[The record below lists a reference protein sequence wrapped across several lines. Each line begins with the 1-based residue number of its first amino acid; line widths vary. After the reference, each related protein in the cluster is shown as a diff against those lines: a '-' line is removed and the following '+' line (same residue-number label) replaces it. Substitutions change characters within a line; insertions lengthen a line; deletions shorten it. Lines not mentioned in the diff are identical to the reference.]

1 MNVMKK
7 SLALLLVFVLALSCL
22 PLGAVTAFAAEN
34 EETQPPTEVPDT
46 IPTEATETQPNET
59 EEAPTEAATPEAEP
73 VEETTPAEEEP
84 SRGPMMFAAS
94 PASDDSGS
102 SGSEVGD
109 GGDGSGNTAGDGSSK
124 VVILLMLMV
133 FISGLCFLLYPYLQG
148 AIADY
153 RITQEAHEFLEKV
166 DNWPTKPEETIPIVT
181 EPPVT
186 EPEETE
192 PVLYPELLAAMESYN
207 QQIWE
212 EKQAGLCDP
221 WAYEQPSFKLGDYGL
236 EDEVFGVI
244 SIPRLQLEMPI
255 YLGATYKHMADGAA
269 HLSQTSLPIGGEN
282 TNCVIAGHRGWGGA
296 SYFRYITELE
306 AGDEVIITNLWGELR
321 YTVVET
327 KIIDPNDVKE
337 ILIQQDRELLTLL
350 TCHPYASGGKYR
362 YVVYCERDYE
372 MEVK

>member
-1 MNVMKK
+1 MKLWRK
-7 SLALLLVFVLALSCL
+7 IVILIMLLVFAAG
-22 PLGAVTAFAAEN
+22 LG
-34 EETQPPTEVPDT
+34 
-46 IPTEATETQPNET
+46 I
-59 EEAPTEAATPEAEP
+59 
-73 VEETTPAEEEP
+73 
-84 SRGPMMFAAS
+84 M
-94 PASDDSGS
+94 
-102 SGSEVGD
+102 
-109 GGDGSGNTAGDGSSK
+109 
-124 VVILLMLMV
+124 
-133 FISGLCFLLYPYLQG
+133 LYPSLQG
-148 AIADY
+148 AITDH
-153 RITQEAHEFLEKV
+153 RIIQEAHEFLEMLETI
-166 DNWPTKPEETIPIVT
+166 PTKPEAEAT
-181 EPPVT
+181 EPT
-186 EPEETE
+186 EPTDPIETE
-192 PVLYPELLAAMESYN
+192 PVLYPKLLNAMQSYN

-221 WAYEQPSFKLGDYGL
+221 WSYEQPSFTLGDYGL

-244 SIPRLQLEMPI
+244 TIPRLQLEMPI

-327 KIIDPNDVKE
+327 KIIDPNDVEE

-362 YVVYCERDYE
+362 YVVYCERNQE
-372 MEVK
+372 MEVS

>member
-1 MNVMKK
+1 MKLWRK
-7 SLALLLVFVLALSCL
+7 IVILIMLLI
-22 PLGAVTAFAAEN
+22 FAA
-34 EETQPPTEVPDT
+34 
-46 IPTEATETQPNET
+46 
-59 EEAPTEAATPEAEP
+59 
-73 VEETTPAEEEP
+73 
-84 SRGPMMFAAS
+84 
-94 PASDDSGS
+94 
-102 SGSEVGD
+102 
-109 GGDGSGNTAGDGSSK
+109 
-124 VVILLMLMV
+124 
-133 FISGLCFLLYPYLQG
+133 GLGIMLYPSLQG
-148 AIADY
+148 AITDH
-153 RITQEAHEFLEKV
+153 RIIQEAHEFLEKL
-166 DNWPTKPEETIPIVT
+166 ETIPTKLEAEAT
-181 EPPVT
+181 EPT
-186 EPEETE
+186 EPTEPTETE
-192 PVLYPELLAAMESYN
+192 PVLYPELLNAMQSYN

-221 WAYEQPSFKLGDYGL
+221 WSYEQPSFTLGDYGL

-244 SIPRLQLEMPI
+244 TIPRLQLEMPI

-327 KIIDPNDVKE
+327 KIIDPNDVEE

-362 YVVYCERDYE
+362 YVVYCERNQE
-372 MEVK
+372 MEVS

>member
-1 MNVMKK
+1 MKLWRK
-7 SLALLLVFVLALSCL
+7 IVILFMLLI
-22 PLGAVTAFAAEN
+22 FAA
-34 EETQPPTEVPDT
+34 
-46 IPTEATETQPNET
+46 
-59 EEAPTEAATPEAEP
+59 
-73 VEETTPAEEEP
+73 
-84 SRGPMMFAAS
+84 
-94 PASDDSGS
+94 
-102 SGSEVGD
+102 
-109 GGDGSGNTAGDGSSK
+109 
-124 VVILLMLMV
+124 
-133 FISGLCFLLYPYLQG
+133 GLGIMLYPSLQG
-148 AIADY
+148 AITDQ
-153 RITQEAHEFLEKV
+153 RIIQEAHEFLEKL
-166 DNWPTKPEETIPIVT
+166 ETIPTKLEAEAT
-181 EPPVT
+181 EPT
-186 EPEETE
+186 EPTEPIATE
-192 PVLYPELLAAMESYN
+192 PVLYPELLNAMQSYN

-221 WAYEQPSFKLGDYGL
+221 WSYEQPSFTLGDYGL

-244 SIPRLQLEMPI
+244 TIPRLQLEMPI

-327 KIIDPNDVKE
+327 KIIDPNDVEE

-362 YVVYCERDYE
+362 YVVYCERNQE
-372 MEVK
+372 MEVS

>member
-1 MNVMKK
+1 MKLWRK
-7 SLALLLVFVLALSCL
+7 IVILIMLLI
-22 PLGAVTAFAAEN
+22 FAA
-34 EETQPPTEVPDT
+34 
-46 IPTEATETQPNET
+46 
-59 EEAPTEAATPEAEP
+59 
-73 VEETTPAEEEP
+73 
-84 SRGPMMFAAS
+84 
-94 PASDDSGS
+94 
-102 SGSEVGD
+102 
-109 GGDGSGNTAGDGSSK
+109 
-124 VVILLMLMV
+124 
-133 FISGLCFLLYPYLQG
+133 GLGIMLYPSLQG
-148 AIADY
+148 AITDH
-153 RITQEAHEFLEKV
+153 RIIQEAHEFLEMLETI
-166 DNWPTKPEETIPIVT
+166 PTKPEAETT
-181 EPPVT
+181 EPT
-186 EPEETE
+186 EPTEPTETE
-192 PVLYPELLAAMESYN
+192 PVLYPELLNAMQSYN

-221 WAYEQPSFKLGDYGL
+221 WSYEQPSFTLGDYGL

-244 SIPRLQLEMPI
+244 TIPRLQLEMPI

-327 KIIDPNDVKE
+327 KIIDPNDVEE

-362 YVVYCERDYE
+362 YVVYCERNQE
-372 MEVK
+372 MEVS

>member
-1 MNVMKK
+1 MKLWRK
-7 SLALLLVFVLALSCL
+7 IVILIMLLVFAAG
-22 PLGAVTAFAAEN
+22 LGV
-34 EETQPPTEVPDT
+34 
-46 IPTEATETQPNET
+46 
-59 EEAPTEAATPEAEP
+59 
-73 VEETTPAEEEP
+73 
-84 SRGPMMFAAS
+84 
-94 PASDDSGS
+94 
-102 SGSEVGD
+102 
-109 GGDGSGNTAGDGSSK
+109 
-124 VVILLMLMV
+124 
-133 FISGLCFLLYPYLQG
+133 LLYPSLQG
-148 AIADY
+148 AITDH
-153 RITQEAHEFLEKV
+153 RIIQEAHEFLEMLETI
-166 DNWPTKPEETIPIVT
+166 PTKPEAEAT
-181 EPPVT
+181 EPT
-186 EPEETE
+186 EPTDPIETE
-192 PVLYPELLAAMESYN
+192 PVLYPELLNAMQSYN

-221 WAYEQPSFKLGDYGL
+221 WSYEQPSFTLGDYGL

-244 SIPRLQLEMPI
+244 TIPRLQLEMPI

-327 KIIDPNDVKE
+327 KIIDPNDVEE

-362 YVVYCERDYE
+362 YVVYCERNQE
-372 MEVK
+372 MEVS

>member
-1 MNVMKK
+1 MKLWRK
-7 SLALLLVFVLALSCL
+7 IVILIMLLVFAAG
-22 PLGAVTAFAAEN
+22 LGV
-34 EETQPPTEVPDT
+34 
-46 IPTEATETQPNET
+46 
-59 EEAPTEAATPEAEP
+59 
-73 VEETTPAEEEP
+73 
-84 SRGPMMFAAS
+84 
-94 PASDDSGS
+94 
-102 SGSEVGD
+102 
-109 GGDGSGNTAGDGSSK
+109 
-124 VVILLMLMV
+124 
-133 FISGLCFLLYPYLQG
+133 LLYPSLQG
-148 AIADY
+148 AITDH
-153 RITQEAHEFLEKV
+153 RIVQEAHEFLEML
-166 DNWPTKPEETIPIVT
+166 ETIPTKSEAEET
-181 EPPVT
+181 EPT
-186 EPEETE
+186 EPTDPIETE
-192 PVLYPELLAAMESYN
+192 PVLYPELLNAMQSYN

-221 WAYEQPSFKLGDYGL
+221 WSYEQPSFTLGDYGL

-244 SIPRLQLEMPI
+244 TIPRLQLEMPI

-327 KIIDPNDVKE
+327 KIIDPNDVEE

-362 YVVYCERDYE
+362 YVVYCERNQE
-372 MEVK
+372 MEVS

>member
-1 MNVMKK
+1 MKLWRK
-7 SLALLLVFVLALSCL
+7 IVILIMLLI
-22 PLGAVTAFAAEN
+22 FAA
-34 EETQPPTEVPDT
+34 
-46 IPTEATETQPNET
+46 
-59 EEAPTEAATPEAEP
+59 
-73 VEETTPAEEEP
+73 
-84 SRGPMMFAAS
+84 
-94 PASDDSGS
+94 
-102 SGSEVGD
+102 
-109 GGDGSGNTAGDGSSK
+109 
-124 VVILLMLMV
+124 
-133 FISGLCFLLYPYLQG
+133 GLGIMLYPSLQG
-148 AIADY
+148 AITDH
-153 RITQEAHEFLEKV
+153 RIIQEAHEFLEKLETI
-166 DNWPTKPEETIPIVT
+166 PTKPEAEAT
-181 EPPVT
+181 EPT
-186 EPEETE
+186 EPTEPTETE
-192 PVLYPELLAAMESYN
+192 PVLYPELLNAMQSYN

-221 WAYEQPSFKLGDYGL
+221 WSYEQPSFTLGDYGL

-244 SIPRLQLEMPI
+244 TIPRLQLEIPI

-327 KIIDPNDVKE
+327 KIIDPNDVEE

-362 YVVYCERDYE
+362 YVVYCERNQE
-372 MEVK
+372 MEVS

>member
-1 MNVMKK
+1 MKLWRK
-7 SLALLLVFVLALSCL
+7 IVILIMLLI
-22 PLGAVTAFAAEN
+22 FAA
-34 EETQPPTEVPDT
+34 
-46 IPTEATETQPNET
+46 
-59 EEAPTEAATPEAEP
+59 
-73 VEETTPAEEEP
+73 
-84 SRGPMMFAAS
+84 
-94 PASDDSGS
+94 
-102 SGSEVGD
+102 
-109 GGDGSGNTAGDGSSK
+109 
-124 VVILLMLMV
+124 
-133 FISGLCFLLYPYLQG
+133 GLGVLLYPSLQG
-148 AIADY
+148 AITDH
-153 RITQEAHEFLEKV
+153 RIVQEAHEFLEML
-166 DNWPTKPEETIPIVT
+166 ETIPTKSEAEET
-181 EPPVT
+181 EPT
-186 EPEETE
+186 EPTDPIETE
-192 PVLYPELLAAMESYN
+192 PVLYPELLNGMQSYN

-221 WAYEQPSFKLGDYGL
+221 WSYEQPSFTLGDYGL

-244 SIPRLQLEMPI
+244 TIPRLQLEMPI

-327 KIIDPNDVKE
+327 KIIDPNDVEE

-362 YVVYCERDYE
+362 YVVYCERNQE
-372 MEVK
+372 MEVS